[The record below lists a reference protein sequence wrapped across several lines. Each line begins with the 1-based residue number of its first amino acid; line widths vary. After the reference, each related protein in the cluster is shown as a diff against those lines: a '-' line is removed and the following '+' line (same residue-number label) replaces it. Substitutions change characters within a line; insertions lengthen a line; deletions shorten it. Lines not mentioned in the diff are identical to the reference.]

1 MEKQKEVLIMKDNKN
16 RLAKT
21 TVCALTPEASAVI
34 ERMKIEAKEGY
45 RFSAKDAI
53 SALIVREWGKK

>member
-1 MEKQKEVLIMKDNKN
+1 MKDNKN

-21 TVCALTPEASAVI
+21 TVCALTPEAREVI
-34 ERMKIEAKEGY
+34 ERMKLEAKEGY
-45 RFSAKDAI
+45 RFSVKDAV